1 MKKFS
6 LIFLNTLL
14 LFFIINLV
22 ISFTWPTYSKFKS
35 KKHQY
40 IDEQVKVLNLSEENL
55 DIFYNE
61 MSENYH
67 KFAYVPFI
75 GHTETKRVGKFVN
88 FDQLNGRKVIRPQ
101 NCNYNVY
108 LYGGSTMFGYESIDK
123 ETIAQHLQN
132 ILGNNYCIFNHGRA
146 YFYSKQENNLFTLHI
161 ENNHKIDFAIFLDG
175 INERCGGYE
184 YDKHIH
190 RSFSILVEKPY
201 KMWRKTSMDLLY
213 TLPVIQF
220 YNSLQIKY
228 FGKSRWRNNNDNKIL
243 SIESCKN
250 NIPINALFQKRVNLR
265 HGLCSEENITCFSF
279 LQPFGGVHGVQS
291 DKIITNERK
300 IRMLK
305 LYNKLKK
312 TKKHVID
319 IGDVLMEDTTL
330 SYVDGAHYTSRSNRK
345 IAEKI
350 SLFFN

>member
-132 ILGNNYCIFNHGRA
+132 ILGN
-146 YFYSKQENNLFTLHI
+146 TLHNTDI
-161 ENNHKIDFAIFLDG
+161 TGNPVVLSDCKCVGAVAD
-175 INERCGGYE
+175 
-184 YDKHIH
+184 
-190 RSFSILVEKPY
+190 EK
-201 KMWRKTSMDLLY
+201 
-213 TLPVIQF
+213 
-220 YNSLQIKY
+220 
-228 FGKSRWRNNNDNKIL
+228 ND
-243 SIESCKN
+243 
-250 NIPINALFQKRVNLR
+250 
-265 HGLCSEENITCFSF
+265 
-279 LQPFGGVHGVQS
+279 
-291 DKIITNERK
+291 
-300 IRMLK
+300 K
-305 LYNKLKK
+305 LYC
-312 TKKHVID
+312 V
-319 IGDVLMEDTTL
+319 
-330 SYVDGAHYTSRSNRK
+330 
-345 IAEKI
+345 
-350 SLFFN
+350 FFLND